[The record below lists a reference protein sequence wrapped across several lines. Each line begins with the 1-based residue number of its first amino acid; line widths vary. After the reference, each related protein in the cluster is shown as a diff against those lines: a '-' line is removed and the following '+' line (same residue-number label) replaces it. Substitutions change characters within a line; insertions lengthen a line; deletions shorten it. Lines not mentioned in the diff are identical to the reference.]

1 MIDRLIIGGTI
12 IISVLILTL
21 FAISIAK
28 LEMEENEWNFLKM
41 TSLLKQK
48 YSYS

>member
-21 FAISIAK
+21 LAIRIVK
-28 LEMEENEWNFLKM
+28 LEMEEKE
-41 TSLLKQK
+41 
-48 YSYS
+48 